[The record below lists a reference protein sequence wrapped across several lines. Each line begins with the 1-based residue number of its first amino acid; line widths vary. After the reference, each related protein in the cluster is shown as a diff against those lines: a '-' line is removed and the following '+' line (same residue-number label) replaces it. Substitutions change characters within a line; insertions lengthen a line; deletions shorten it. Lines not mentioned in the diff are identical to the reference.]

1 MKKLIVG
8 ILACFLCCWMAG
20 CELFPVPEFLTKPSQ
35 PLQTEPPEPSETA
48 QQTLP
53 PTEPPT
59 EEPTEPP
66 TEAPTE
72 TEGIS
77 ATEPIA
83 TKAPTQPSRF
93 PYIIKVNDP
102 NTPIYSG
109 PGYGYSYEGTVKIAA
124 LYTIM
129 EERTDSYGNLW
140 GRLKSGAGWI
150 VLNEGFQ
157 PYLVYISDPDYP
169 IYKGPGYEYACVG
182 TVEIAAQYTIVEERY
197 DSWGN
202 LWGRLKSGAGW
213 IALGA

>member
-1 MKKLIVG
+1 MKKLILG
-8 ILACFLCCWMAG
+8 LLTGCLCWMLAG
-20 CELFPVPEFLTKPSQ
+20 CALLPIPEFLTP
-35 PLQTEPPEPSETA
+35 PPEPSETA
-48 QQTLP
+48 A
-53 PTEPPT
+53 PTEVTQPVT
-59 EEPTEPP
+59 EPTEAV
-66 TEAPTE
+66 TEATLPVE

-77 ATEPIA
+77 PTEPIA
-83 TKAPTQPSRF
+83 TKAPTEPSRF

-157 PYLVYISDPDYP
+157 PYLVYISNPDYP

-213 IALGA
+213 IALSSY